1 MIGARHERSH
11 RSHAARRAPNVRGER
26 ISVAKAIG
34 GPRGMERIP
43 DGIGAASMGGAKW
56 QGGRR
61 WSMIGGG
68 GSIMDPGGLPGR
80 SAASARSAPCLKE
93 ASGRVTSPR
102 AVLALPRAR
111 GCASFRR
118 KSTKN
123 PFKGLYSIKERSGG
137 VFSAKKW
144 GFSSRRRRLSGH
156 RRSCPW
162 CDRSGARRRAGGGVP
177 GRSVDSAPAQPGLR
191 ASDRSTLGPRP
202 ATADRPRCRDHGLG
216 PPTGA
221 RLGAGSMRRSRVVRD
236 L

>member
-1 MIGARHERSH
+1 MRGGPGITISTWTTTDDRTCSSGGVGPSKMAMIGARHERSH

-137 VFSAKKW
+137 VFSAKKG
-144 GFSSRRRRLSGH
+144 GFSPPEAVVKPSAILSMDATDRGPGGGH
-156 RRSCPW
+156 R
-162 CDRSGARRRAGGGVP
+162 GG
-177 GRSVDSAPAQPGLR
+177 
-191 ASDRSTLGPRP
+191 SDRSMGR
-202 ATADRPRCRDHGLG
+202 
-216 PPTGA
+216 
-221 RLGAGSMRRSRVVRD
+221 
-236 L
+236 

>member
-1 MIGARHERSH
+1 MVHDRWWRLDHGPWRIARSQRGVGAERSLLEGGQRQGH
-11 RSHAARRAPNVRGER
+11 
-26 ISVAKAIG
+26 VA
-34 GPRGMERIP
+34 
-43 DGIGAASMGGAKW
+43 
-56 QGGRR
+56 
-61 WSMIGGG
+61 
-68 GSIMDPGGLPGR
+68 PGGFG
-80 SAASARSAPCLKE
+80 SATSARMRKFS
-93 ASGRVTSPR
+93 
-102 AVLALPRAR
+102 
-111 GCASFRR
+111 R
-118 KSTKN
+118 KSPKN

>member
-80 SAASARSAPCLKE
+80 SATSARMRSLLEGGQRQGHVAPGGFGSA
-93 ASGRVTSPR
+93 TS
-102 AVLALPRAR
+102 AR
-111 GCASFRR
+111 MRQF
-118 KSTKN
+118 STKIHQ
-123 PFKGLYSIKERSGG
+123 K
-137 VFSAKKW
+137 
-144 GFSSRRRRLSGH
+144 
-156 RRSCPW
+156 
-162 CDRSGARRRAGGGVP
+162 
-177 GRSVDSAPAQPGLR
+177 SV
-191 ASDRSTLGPRP
+191 
-202 ATADRPRCRDHGLG
+202 
-216 PPTGA
+216 
-221 RLGAGSMRRSRVVRD
+221 
-236 L
+236 

>member
-43 DGIGAASMGGAKW
+43 DGIGAASMGIAKW

-80 SAASARSAPCLKE
+80 SAAAARSAPCLKE

-137 VFSAKKW
+137 VFSAKK
-144 GFSSRRRRLSGH
+144 GRIFATGGGRPLSVVLSMVRPIVGQAAADCRAMRRRGISSCKHCLSM
-156 RRSCPW
+156 
-162 CDRSGARRRAGGGVP
+162 
-177 GRSVDSAPAQPGLR
+177 
-191 ASDRSTLGPRP
+191 T
-202 ATADRPRCRDHGLG
+202 
-216 PPTGA
+216 
-221 RLGAGSMRRSRVVRD
+221 
-236 L
+236 